1 MAFILKDR
9 VKETTTTTGTGAVSL
24 GGASD
29 TFDTF
34 QSYMTNGDTTYY
46 AIVTTETG
54 VDEWEV
60 GLGTWN
66 TGNTL
71 TRTTILSGSNGASAV
86 NFSAGEKE
94 VFMTYPASKAV
105 YTDASGD
112 TEITGGSIDDTAI
125 GATTAS
131 TGKFTTLETTSNADI
146 GGYIDLE
153 VLSDHATYQEGRIW
167 YDSKHKT
174 INFYSDD
181 SDVVHE
187 VGLEEHQRVYNNTGS
202 TITKGSPLYFSGNY
216 TAGDIDVPTVAL
228 ANATDVNK
236 YNAQGLAAS
245 DISNNSYG
253 YCIVAGQLD
262 GLDTSGL
269 TAGKN
274 FFVGL
279 TDGAVQNSSPV
290 YPNFPMCLGWVVNS
304 DSTDGVLLV
313 NQQNHSVNSFRVRTD
328 AHVGDDLIV
337 GGNLTVQG
345 TTTTATSANVQ
356 LGASFQYLN
365 AGDTIGTSGTDSSG
379 VTGLDDATFT
389 GHFTGTTSTTY
400 YVKIDSVGTPD
411 TFSVSTD
418 NFATTISTGNA
429 ITGEAQEIHSADN
442 ISVQFG
448 ATTGHTLNDV
458 WTGTA
463 APTAVD
469 TGFFSNRNTGASG
482 VGYTHMGIFYD
493 VSEDKWTLLD
503 EYDPEPEGTIDLSDS
518 SVSYGTLKAGAFEGD
533 LTGDVTGDVTGSAST
548 AASLTT
554 SRNIGGVAFNG
565 TANIDLPGVN
575 TQGNQDTTGNAA
587 TATALETSRTIQL
600 TGDVT
605 GSATFDGSANASITA
620 VVQDNS
626 HAHTIAN
633 VTGLQTALDDK
644 ADDTITI
651 TAGTGLTGGGDLSA
665 NRTISIDS
673 TYTGFDT
680 RYYTETEADSRFVNV
695 TGDTMTGDLTISS
708 TSPEIKLVDTNSF
721 TDSNDRMIFR
731 AGGDNLQ
738 WQWYD
743 NSASSTTTLMTLN
756 NVGQLTLGANTVFH
770 DAYHPNADKWTTA
783 RTLTLSG
790 DASGSV
796 SWDGSANAT
805 LSVTVANDS
814 HNHNHSDGG
823 FTVNGNLIVNT
834 DGTNTYGR
842 ISGYTNDNHFISI
855 RGKVSTGTSTLTI
868 TPDHHTTFVEHANES
883 DEGWYF
889 VSKASGNYT
898 EMARIDGV
906 GQMYIANNKVWHAG
920 NDGSGSGLDADTVD
934 GLQASQFLRSD
945 ANTSTSGTLAA
956 SELKATSSTSDGGGI
971 IRDWTGGNT
980 YAMFGT
986 ANMTGDEYA
995 VITDGISTYIGSGTS
1010 GTTHIRGP
1018 ANDSNP
1024 EIRVTSTELVLDAA
1038 YITIPERI
1046 RHEGDTTTY
1055 IQFHANDQWRV
1066 VTGGN
1071 ERLEVS
1077 NSAVL
1082 ASVQIRSTGNITAY
1096 YSDERL
1102 KTKVSDIVNP
1112 LDKVMSLE
1120 GFYYVE
1126 NDVAKS
1132 YGYDNKEKQV
1142 ALSAQAVQAVMPE
1155 VVHPAPFDVDV
1166 DENGQEYSKSG
1177 ENYLTIDYA
1186 KMVPLLV
1193 EAIKEQQTQIDEL
1206 KEKLGM

>member
-34 QSYMTNGDTTYY
+34 QSYMSDGDTTYY

-112 TEITGGSIDDTAI
+112 TEITGGSIDGTAI

-146 GGYIDLE
+146 GGYVDLE
-153 VLSDHATYQEGRIW
+153 VLSDHAAYKEGRIW
-167 YDSKHKT
+167 YDNLHKT
-174 INFYSDD
+174 LNFYSDD
-181 SDVVHE
+181 SNVVHE
-187 VGLEEHQRVYNNTGS
+187 IGIEEHQRVYNNTGS

-279 TDGAVQNSSPV
+279 TDGAVQNTSPV

-345 TTTTATSANVQ
+345 STTTATSANVQ

-411 TFSVSTD
+411 TFAVSTD
-418 NFATTISTGNA
+418 NFATTLSTNNA

-463 APTAVD
+463 APAAVD

-518 SVSYGTLKAGAFEGD
+518 SVSYGTLKAGAFEGN

-565 TANIDLPGVN
+565 TSDIDLPGVN
-575 TQGNQDTTGNAA
+575 TSGTQDTSGNAA
-587 TATALETSRTIQL
+587 TATALETARTIQL

-605 GSATFDGSANASITA
+605 GSASFDGSANASITA
-620 VVQDNS
+620 VVQNNS

-633 VTGLQTALDDK
+633 VTGLQTALNDK
-644 ADDTITI
+644 VDDTITI
-651 TAGTGLTGGGDLSA
+651 TAGTGLSGGGNLSA

-680 RYYTETEADSRFVNV
+680 RYYTETEADSRFLHSSENDTYTGTLTFGNGTSAIYGSDNFPLVQVNSSRAYF
-695 TGDTMTGDLTISS
+695 GS
-708 TSPEIKLVDTNSF
+708 TSRSKTVLASNSN
-721 TDSNDRMIFR
+721 T
-731 AGGDNLQ
+731 
-738 WQWYD
+738 
-743 NSASSTTTLMTLN
+743 
-756 NVGQLTLGANTVFH
+756 GAKSVVSGTEYSIFH
-770 DAYHPNADKWTTA
+770 DNYHPNADKWTTA
-783 RTLTLSG
+783 RTLSLSG

-796 SWDGSANAT
+796 SWDGSSNAT

-814 HNHNHSDGG
+814 HTHTRLVDGG
-823 FTVNGNLIVNT
+823 STSNLDTAWQAMSTST
-834 DGTNTYGR
+834 DGGLYVGRYQNTATNKPYSGDNANWLLNIYSHAGSGGNYPYGR
-842 ISGYTNDNHFISI
+842 QFAGGNSEDFYTRRVNNGSFSGWRKI
-855 RGKVSTGTSTLTI
+855 
-868 TPDHHTTFVEHANES
+868 
-883 DEGWYF
+883 
-889 VSKASGNYT
+889 
-898 EMARIDGV
+898 
-906 GQMYIANNKVWHAG
+906 WHDG
-920 NDGSGSGLDADTVD
+920 NDGSGSGLDADLLD

-945 ANTSTSGTLAA
+945 ASDTATLITVTDRIQAHEIRTNTGQELILNAGESASYATGQTAEFVYVNAEGGLQVNSSPDNWGSGWAGRKTTTIGDTSGNSYFPNDIYVA
-956 SELKATSSTSDGGGI
+956 DQI
-971 IRDWTGGNT
+971 IH
-980 YAMFGT
+980 
-986 ANMTGDEYA
+986 TGD
-995 VITDGISTYIGSGTS
+995 TDTYT
-1010 GTTHIRGP
+1010 
-1018 ANDSNP
+1018 
-1024 EIRVTSTELVLDAA
+1024 
-1038 YITIPERI
+1038 
-1046 RHEGDTTTY
+1046 
-1055 IQFHANDQWRV
+1055 QFHAADQWRV
-1066 VTGGN
+1066 VTGGS
-1071 ERLEVS
+1071 ERLEVN
-1077 NSAVL
+1077 NSAVTT
-1082 ASVQIRSTGNITAY
+1082 SVQFRSTSNITAY

-1132 YGYDNKEKQV
+1132 YGYDSKEKQV

-1155 VVHPAPFDVDV
+1155 VVHPAPFDVDI

-1177 ENYLTIDYA
+1177 ENYLTVDYA

-1193 EAIKEQQTQIDEL
+1193 EAIKEQQAQIEEL